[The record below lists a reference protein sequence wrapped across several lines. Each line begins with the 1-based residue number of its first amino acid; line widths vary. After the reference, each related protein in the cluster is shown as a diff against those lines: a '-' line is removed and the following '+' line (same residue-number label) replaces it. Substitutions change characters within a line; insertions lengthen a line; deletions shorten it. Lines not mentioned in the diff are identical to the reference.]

1 MLIES
6 VLLSSFNR
14 SYLFFYKD
22 NEVKVARQES
32 VDDDKKTVKNCHFV
46 PPIQTKKTLNVFF
59 LI

>member
-32 VDDDKKTVKNCHFV
+32 VDDDKKQLKIVISFRQFN
-46 PPIQTKKTLNVFF
+46 PKKL
-59 LI
+59 